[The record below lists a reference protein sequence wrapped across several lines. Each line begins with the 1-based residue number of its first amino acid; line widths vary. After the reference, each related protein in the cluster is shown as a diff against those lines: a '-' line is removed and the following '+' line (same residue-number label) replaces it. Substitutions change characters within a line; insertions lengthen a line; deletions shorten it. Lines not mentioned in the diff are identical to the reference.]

1 MDIGHRLTSN
11 LYHVTTLLLWFDFFY
26 ISILESTYFFLLT
39 SSFALLLVSVNR
51 LVVMYYLYN
60 FFLSSNLPKCLNHYS
75 RIPTYHLR
83 LLKNPH
89 RIIRCHEGSIITL
102 DIFAI
107 TYTTSDVLL
116 HSTNTV
122 AL

>member
-1 MDIGHRLTSN
+1 MDIGHRLTTN
-11 LYHVTTLLLWFDFFY
+11 LYHVTTLLLWFNFFD
-26 ISILESTYFFLLT
+26 INFRNQHIFFFQLRP
-39 SSFALLLVSVNR
+39 LLLLLVNR